1 MQMLLS
7 QLNAVPGVI
16 GSMVCGADGLL
27 LAHAFPPVFDGSA
40 LAETARYAAESTAGL
55 ETVTGPVRML
65 ELRHANA
72 RIVVRPVLGANLL
85 FLCSPSMNIHPLAIS
100 VSVAASKV
108 EKLVAARATPGSQA
122 PARGAAPTTPP
133 GQLHAAVQRIN
144 AAIERRR
151 LDPCKVRGAIALKAG
166 FALGFID
173 AETPDDPEKL
183 SKLQAAATAVLG
195 EPF

>member
-1 MQMLLS
+1 MQTLLN

-16 GSMVCGADGLL
+16 GSMVCGADGQL
-27 LAHAFPPVFDGSA
+27 LAHAFPLVFDASA

-55 ETVTGPVRML
+55 ETVTGPVRLL

-85 FLCSPSMNIHPLAIS
+85 FLCSPSMNVHPLAIS
-100 VSVAASKV
+100 MSVAVPKL
-108 EKLVAARATPGSQA
+108 EKLVAERATPAPRA
-122 PARGAAPTTPP
+122 PAAGAPPAAPP
-133 GQLHAAVQRIN
+133 GQLYAAVQRID
-144 AAIERRR
+144 AVIERRR
-151 LDPCKVRGAIALKAG
+151 LDPCRARGAIALKAG

-173 AETPDDPEKL
+173 AATPDDAEKL
-183 SKLQAAATAVLG
+183 SKLKAAATQVLG